1 MNSVS
6 KKMALVLVVLIIVV
20 CFTGCK
26 KEKKENTLVFQGVT
40 TTGEVEYNIGNLT
53 CSTSSINEI
62 VINWGLGN
70 IKIVPSD
77 SDKINAHEDEKGY
90 EENQRM
96 HWRMIKNTLEVE
108 YCEPDSSVNLDNA
121 VTKDLLIYMPSNLN
135 LVIKTGK
142 GDVNIDSMNMNT
154 VSVESN
160 SGNIDVTLDDEK
172 GATIAQEIKDGEFN
186 ASGYTEKDGKYVF
199 GKGEC
204 IADFKLKNG
213 NLTVK

>member
-6 KKMALVLVVLIIVV
+6 KKIALVLAILMIVV
-20 CFTGCK
+20 CFAGCK

-70 IKIVPSD
+70 VKFAPSS
-77 SDKINAHEDEKGY
+77 SDKINGHEDEKGY

-96 HWRMIKNTLEVE
+96 HWRLIKNTLEIE

-121 VTKDLLIYMPSNLN
+121 VTKDLLLYVPSDLSVV
-135 LVIKTGK
+135 LKIGK
-142 GDVNIDSMNMNT
+142 GDVIFDPMNMSK
-154 VSVESN
+154 VSVESK
-160 SGNIDVTLDDEK
+160 SGNVDVKLDPEK
-172 GATIAQEIKDGEFN
+172 GAAIKQEIKEGGFDAGE
-186 ASGYTEKDGKYVF
+186 YTEKDGKYVF

-204 IADFKLKNG
+204 AAEFKLEKG